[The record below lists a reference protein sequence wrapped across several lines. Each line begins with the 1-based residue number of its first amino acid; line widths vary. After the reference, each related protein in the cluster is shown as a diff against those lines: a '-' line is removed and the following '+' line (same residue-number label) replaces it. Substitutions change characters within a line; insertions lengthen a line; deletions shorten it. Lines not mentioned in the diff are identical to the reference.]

1 MRAKLRAVIGIEP
14 ALEKISHDA
23 GLDELPIGFACDSEL
38 ANFLF
43 SQLKHRRLFEQMAI
57 EMTNLV
63 RTERAALR
71 HFSKQIFE
79 HFGEMCRIIDA
90 CFENFGHHVLR
101 QESRVFG
108 KKAEDDS
115 IEKTRDAQIF
125 ALSDGKLAPRI
136 RIDQLN

>member
-1 MRAKLRAVIGIEP
+1 MRAELRAVIGIEP

-23 GLDELPIGFACDSEL
+23 GLDELPIGFTCDSEL

-79 HFGEMCRIIDA
+79 HFDKMRRIIDA
-90 CFENFGHHVLR
+90 RLENLGDDIFR
-101 QESRVFG
+101 QQSRVFG

-125 ALSDGKLAPRI
+125 ALSD
-136 RIDQLN
+136 

>member
-63 RTERAALR
+63 RTERAALG
-71 HFSKQIFE
+71 IFWKKILNNSGKWAGLSE
-79 HFGEMCRIIDA
+79 P
-90 CFENFGHHVLR
+90 CFKILVHTVFRWYSVL
-101 QESRVFG
+101 S
-108 KKAEDDS
+108 A
-115 IEKTRDAQIF
+115 T
-125 ALSDGKLAPRI
+125 
-136 RIDQLN
+136 

>member
-43 SQLKHRRLFEQMAI
+43 SQLKHSRLFEKMAI
-57 EMTNLV
+57 KMANFV
-63 RTERAALR
+63 RPECASLC
-71 HFSKQIFE
+71 HFLEKILK

-90 CFENFGHHVLR
+90 RFEDVRDDVLR
-101 QESRVFG
+101 
-108 KKAEDDS
+108 
-115 IEKTRDAQIF
+115 
-125 ALSDGKLAPRI
+125 
-136 RIDQLN
+136 

>member
-1 MRAKLRAVIGIEP
+1 MKGGQLRAIRRFAFT
-14 ALEKISHDA
+14 ALKKLSHDA
-23 GLDELPIGFACDSEL
+23 GLEELPIGFACDSEL

-79 HFGEMCRIIDA
+79 HFGEMRWIIDA
-90 CFENFGHHVLR
+90 RFKNFGHHV
-101 QESRVFG
+101 
-108 KKAEDDS
+108 
-115 IEKTRDAQIF
+115 
-125 ALSDGKLAPRI
+125 
-136 RIDQLN
+136 